1 MGKKGIITA
10 SCSRDHSAL
19 RAFRQRMPLSWGRE
33 FEPHQEQ
40 SGPSTID
47 VSCSALV
54 IAYCRAC
61 GHSYQLDMRH
71 KLTTFILKNPPG
83 TKLNDTGTSLTER
96 KDKKSKRKQDEET
109 NGGTNGNHD

>member
-1 MGKKGIITA
+1 M
-10 SCSRDHSAL
+10 
-19 RAFRQRMPLSWGRE
+19 FRLKL
-33 FEPHQEQ
+33 FFNF
-40 SGPSTID
+40 IF
-47 VSCSALV
+47 
-54 IAYCRAC
+54 RAC

-109 NGGTNGNHD
+109 NGGICFLTTINY